1 MENERQVERLLSVF
15 NLTIHECLRLPERVC
30 TGVLFLYDK
39 GENMKEFTV
48 LNKDIAADVSS
59 RIASW
64 LEENL
69 DATDFAAAL
78 KSNTLDADALTK
90 KI

>member
-1 MENERQVERLLSVF
+1 MEREIERLLSVF
-15 NLTIHECLRLPERVC
+15 NLTIHECLGLPERVC

-39 GENMKEFTV
+39 GENLKEFKV
-48 LNKDIAADVSS
+48 LNGDIASDLSR

-64 LEENL
+64 LQENL

-78 KSNTLDADALTK
+78 KLNTLDADTLIK
-90 KI
+90 KV